1 MKSRTVLLLAGAVA
15 ALLSTAALALTNA
28 GAPQAER
35 KDASSGPARTE
46 DTRSEAEKRA
56 ARRAANEK
64 RLRGLDPAASQPAP
78 IEEEEEEQK
87 QARKP

>member
-15 ALLSTAALALTNA
+15 ALSTAAVALANA
-28 GAPQAER
+28 GASQAER
-35 KDASSGPARTE
+35 KDASSGPVKTE

-64 RLRGLDPAASQPAP
+64 RLKDQDPAASQPAP

>member
-15 ALLSTAALALTNA
+15 ALSTAAVALANA
-28 GAPQAER
+28 SAAQAQGKAETT
-35 KDASSGPARTE
+35 GPARTE
-46 DTRSEAEKRA
+46 DSRSEAEKRA

-64 RLRGLDPAASQPAP
+64 RLKGHDPASTRPAP
-78 IEEEEEEQK
+78 REEEEEEQK

>member
-15 ALLSTAALALTNA
+15 ALSTAALALANA

-64 RLRGLDPAASQPAP
+64 RLKGLDPAASQPAP